1 MRTKGRIVEYRTFRA
16 ATVTLTAGL
25 LGSIIATAACDQPR
39 TQCST
44 GRGDFAA
51 KYTLVPGSVTGTG
64 TCGELK
70 GDTLGIQ
77 SYNAVG
83 DKNRPDLDKTS
94 IAIKSAT
101 LGAAIAN
108 ATSLDYGDPDTAHKP
123 YAFGTFSSVEPGSD
137 NFCTIPTLQPAI
149 QNIPAL
155 PGIPAT
161 PDTDAGPGDPAVDAL
176 PADSVQLNWTNVKV
190 YVTAAATGTQ
200 LSGDLE
206 YTENGCT
213 AKYKVNAVFPAAPCD
228 DGNGKPN
235 VALCGAEANVD
246 AGLVTG
252 SGLNPDYAIECDPDL
267 LLCVPAKDVPSFR

>member
-16 ATVTLTAGL
+16 VTVTLTAGL
-25 LGSIIATAACDQPR
+25 LGSIIATAACDQPLP
-39 TQCST
+39 TCVT

-51 KYTLVPGSVTGTG
+51 KYTLVSGTG
-64 TCGELK
+64 ACATLK

-77 SYNAVG
+77 SYNAVA

-108 ATSLDYGDPDTAHKP
+108 ATSLDYGDPDPTHKP
-123 YAFGTFSSVEPGSD
+123 YAFGAFTTAEPGSD
-137 NFCTIPTLQPAI
+137 NFCNIPTMQPAI

-161 PDTDAGPGDPAVDAL
+161 PDTDAGKGTPAVDPL
-176 PADSVQLNWTNVKV
+176 PADSVQYKWSNVRV
-190 YVTAAATGTQ
+190 YVTTAATGTQ
-200 LSGDLE
+200 LGADLE

-213 AKYKVNAVFPAAPCD
+213 ATYKVNAVYPAAPCD
-228 DGNGKPN
+228 DGTGKPSDVLCSP
-235 VALCGAEANVD
+235 VANPD
-246 AGLVTG
+246 AGLATG
-252 SGLNPDYAIECDPDL
+252 TGINPDYPVVCDPDL
-267 LLCVPAKDVPSFR
+267 LLCVLSKDVPAFR